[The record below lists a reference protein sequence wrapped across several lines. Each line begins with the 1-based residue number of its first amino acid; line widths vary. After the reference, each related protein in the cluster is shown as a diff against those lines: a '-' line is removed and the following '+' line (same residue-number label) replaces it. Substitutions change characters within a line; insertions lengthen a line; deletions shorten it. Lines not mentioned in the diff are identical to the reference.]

1 VAPVSEYIFNRQY
14 NNNKVLGKVMTATM
28 PAKKVLIVDD
38 EADICELIEIT
49 LMRMSISS
57 RSALNITDAKFLLE
71 SEHFDLCLTDMHL
84 PDGNGIELVEHVQ
97 QNYSDIPI
105 AVITAHGNMDSAVK
119 ALKAGAFDF
128 VSKPV
133 DLQILRSLIAAAT
146 TLPEESDDKPN
157 DNHKISITGNSPAV
171 QQLLKQ
177 IAKLARNQA
186 PVFIHGESGSGK
198 ERVARMI
205 HQQGSRGNAPFVPVN
220 CGAIPAEL
228 MESEFFGH
236 LKGSFTGAHSD
247 KQGLFDAA
255 NGGTLFLDEIAE
267 LPLNMQVK
275 LLRVIQ
281 EKAVRAVGASQE
293 NPVDVRILSAS
304 HKDLVQLVADGAFR
318 EDLYYRI
325 NVIEL
330 TIPPLRERSE
340 DIPVFVE
347 QLLQSLAEKM
357 GVEIPTIDKQ
367 ALAIL
372 QDYHFPGNVRELEN
386 ILERAIALSD
396 DNTITEDDLQLK
408 SPPRPASVTG
418 IDTNKAAAPTPET
431 KTMDLAEQERQSIVQ
446 ALEQTRWNKTAAAKL
461 LGLTLRQL
469 RYRLQKLNIE

>member
-1 VAPVSEYIFNRQY
+1 
-14 NNNKVLGKVMTATM
+14 MT
-28 PAKKVLIVDD
+28 AKKVLIVDD

-49 LMRMSISS
+49 LMRMNIASQ
-57 RSALNITDAKFLLE
+57 SALNLTDAKFLLE

-97 QNYSDIPI
+97 KNYSDIPI

-133 DLQILRSLIAAAT
+133 DLQILRNLIASAT
-146 TLPEESDDKPN
+146 TLPEEASNKETDKN
-157 DNHKISITGNSPAV
+157 QISITGNSTAV
-171 QQLLKQ
+171 QTLLKQ
-177 IAKLARNQA
+177 ITKLARNQA

-198 ERVARMI
+198 ERVAKMI
-205 HQQGSRGNAPFVPVN
+205 HQQGSRGDAPFIPVN

-236 LKGSFTGAHSD
+236 KKGSFTGAHSD
-247 KQGLFDAA
+247 KQGLFEAA

-304 HKDLVQLVADGAFR
+304 HKNLVKLVADGAFR

-330 TIPPLRERSE
+330 TIPSLRERKE
-340 DIPVFVE
+340 DIPLFVE
-347 QLLQSLAEKM
+347 QLLHNLAEKM
-357 GVEIPTIDKQ
+357 GMEIPSIDKE
-367 ALAIL
+367 AIAEL
-372 QDYHFPGNVRELEN
+372 QEYHFPGNVRELEN

-396 DNTITEDDLQLK
+396 DNIITKDDLHIK
-408 SPPRPASVTG
+408 STKNNIAADKT
-418 IDTNKAAAPTPET
+418 TNTMSSSEAPNVDP
-431 KTMDLAEQERQSIVQ
+431 MDLAGQERSSIMQ

-461 LGLTLRQL
+461 LGLSLRQL
-469 RYRLQKLNIE
+469 RYRLQKLDIE

>member
-1 VAPVSEYIFNRQY
+1 
-14 NNNKVLGKVMTATM
+14 MTA
-28 PAKKVLIVDD
+28 KNVLIVDD

-49 LMRMSISS
+49 LMRMDIASQ
-57 RSALNITDAKFLLE
+57 SALNITDAKILLDT
-71 SEHFDLCLTDMHL
+71 EHFDLCLTDMRL

-97 QNYSDIPI
+97 KNYSDLPI
-105 AVITAHGNMDSAVK
+105 AVITAHGNMESAVK

-133 DLQILRSLIAAAT
+133 DIQILRSLVSAAT
-146 TLPEESDDKPN
+146 TLPEKTGNKSTDKN
-157 DNHKISITGNSPAV
+157 RLTITGKSAAV
-171 QQLLKQ
+171 KTLLNN
-177 IAKLARNQA
+177 IAKLGRNQA

-198 ERVARMI
+198 ERVAKMI
-205 HQQGSRGNAPFVPVN
+205 HQQGSRSDGPFIPVN

-247 KQGLFDAA
+247 KEGLFQAA
-255 NGGTLFLDEIAE
+255 SGGTLFLDEIAE

-293 NPVDVRILSAS
+293 IPVDVRILSAS
-304 HKDLVQLVADGAFR
+304 HKNLVKLVAEGAFR

-330 TIPPLRERSE
+330 SIPSLRERKE
-340 DIPVFVE
+340 DIPLFVE
-347 QLLQSLAEKM
+347 QLLLTLAEKM
-357 GVEIPTIDKQ
+357 AIDMASDKLTIDDD
-367 ALAIL
+367 ALSAL

-396 DNTITEDDLQLK
+396 NNIITKDDLYLK
-408 SPPRPASVTG
+408 PVT
-418 IDTNKAAAPTPET
+418 THSTTPHEKTAIET
-431 KTMDLAEQERQSIVQ
+431 ADLPMNLAGQERHSIMQ
-446 ALEQTRWNKTAAAKL
+446 ALEQTRWNKTAAAKM
-461 LGLTLRQL
+461 LGLSLRQL
-469 RYRLQKLNIE
+469 RYRLQKLDIE

>member
-1 VAPVSEYIFNRQY
+1 
-14 NNNKVLGKVMTATM
+14 MTA
-28 PAKKVLIVDD
+28 KNVLIVDD

-49 LMRMSISS
+49 LMRMDIASQ
-57 RSALNITDAKFLLE
+57 SALNITDAKFLLDT
-71 SEHFDLCLTDMHL
+71 EHFDLCLTDMRL
-84 PDGNGIELVEHVQ
+84 PDGNGLELVEHIQ
-97 QNYSDIPI
+97 KKHSDLPV
-105 AVITAHGNMDSAVK
+105 AVITAHGNMESAVK

-133 DLQILRSLIAAAT
+133 DIQILRSLVSAAT
-146 TLPEESDDKPN
+146 TLPEKTSNKTAN
-157 DNHKISITGNSPAV
+157 KNRLTITGNSAAV
-171 QQLLKQ
+171 KSLLNN
-177 IAKLARNQA
+177 IAKLGRNQA

-198 ERVARMI
+198 ERVAKMI
-205 HQQGSRGNAPFVPVN
+205 HQQGSRSDGPFIPVN

-247 KQGLFDAA
+247 KEGLFQAA

-304 HKDLVQLVADGAFR
+304 HKNLVNLVADGAFR

-330 TIPPLRERSE
+330 TIPSLRERKE
-340 DIPVFVE
+340 DIPLFVE
-347 QLLQSLAEKM
+347 QLLATLAEKM
-357 GVEIPTIDKQ
+357 GIDMETEKLSLDDE
-367 ALAIL
+367 AMTAL

-396 DNTITEDDLQLK
+396 DNIITKNDLHLK
-408 SPPRPASVTG
+408 PAAT
-418 IDTNKAAAPTPET
+418 DRAATQEKTPIEAV
-431 KTMDLAEQERQSIVQ
+431 DLPMNLAGQERQSIMQ

-461 LGLTLRQL
+461 LGLSLRQL
-469 RYRLQKLNIE
+469 RYRLQKLDIE

>member
-1 VAPVSEYIFNRQY
+1 
-14 NNNKVLGKVMTATM
+14 MT
-28 PAKKVLIVDD
+28 AKKVLIVDD

-49 LMRMSISS
+49 LMRMDIASQ
-57 RSALNITDAKFLLE
+57 SALNLTDAKLLLDT
-71 SEHFDLCLTDMHL
+71 EHFDLCLTDMRL
-84 PDGNGIELVEHVQ
+84 PDGDGIELVEHVQ
-97 QNYSDIPI
+97 KNHTDLPI
-105 AVITAHGNMDSAVK
+105 AVITAHGNMESAVK

-133 DLQILRSLIAAAT
+133 DIQILRNLVSAAT
-146 TLPEESDDKPN
+146 TMPEKSEDKETDKN
-157 DNHKISITGNSPAV
+157 KISITGNSDAV
-171 QQLLKQ
+171 KVLLKN
-177 IAKLARNQA
+177 ISKLARNQA

-205 HQQGSRGNAPFVPVN
+205 HQQGSRNEGPFIPVN
-220 CGAIPAEL
+220 CGAISAEL

-247 KQGLFDAA
+247 KQGLFEAA

-304 HKDLVQLVADGAFR
+304 HKNLVKLVSESAFR

-330 TIPPLRERSE
+330 TIPSLRERKE
-340 DIPVFVE
+340 DIPLFIE
-347 QLLQSLAEKM
+347 QLLNNLAEKM
-357 GVEIPTIDKQ
+357 DMEVPSIDNEAIN
-367 ALAIL
+367 AL
-372 QDYHFPGNVRELEN
+372 QSYHFPGNVRELEN

-396 DNTITEDDLQLK
+396 DHSISTQDLHLK
-408 SPPRPASVTG
+408 PVTNSD
-418 IDTNKAAAPTPET
+418 IPNNETTTSESTPVDP
-431 KTMDLAEQERQSIVQ
+431 MDLAGQERQSIMQ

-461 LGLTLRQL
+461 LGLSLRQL

>member
-1 VAPVSEYIFNRQY
+1 MA
-14 NNNKVLGKVMTATM
+14 
-28 PAKKVLIVDD
+28 AKKVLIVDD

-49 LMRMSISS
+49 LMRMDIASQ
-57 RSALNITDAKFLLE
+57 SALNLTDAKLLLE
-71 SEHFDLCLTDMHL
+71 TEHFDLCLTDMRL

-97 QNYSDIPI
+97 SNYSDLPI
-105 AVITAHGNMDSAVK
+105 AVITAHGNMESAVK

-133 DLQILRSLIAAAT
+133 DLQILRSLISSAT
-146 TLPEESDDKPN
+146 TLP
-157 DNHKISITGNSPAV
+157 DNTEKKKTNNNKINITGSSPAV
-171 QQLLKQ
+171 QLLLKN
-177 IAKLARNQA
+177 ISKLARNQA

-198 ERVARMI
+198 ERVAKMI
-205 HQQGSRGNAPFVPVN
+205 HQQGSRCDEPFIPVN

-247 KQGLFDAA
+247 KQGLFTAA

-281 EKAVRAVGASQE
+281 EKAVRAVGAQQE
-293 NPVDVRILSAS
+293 SPVDVRILSAS
-304 HKDLVQLVADGAFR
+304 HKNLVKLVSDGAFR

-330 TIPPLRERSE
+330 TIPSLRERKE
-340 DIPVFVE
+340 DIPEFVS
-347 QLLQSLAEKM
+347 LLLGNLSEKM
-357 GVEIPTIDKQ
+357 GMDVPTIDDD
-367 ALAIL
+367 ALIEL
-372 QDYHFPGNVRELEN
+372 QSYHFPGNVRELEN

-396 DNTITEDDLQLK
+396 DNKITQQDLHLK
-408 SPPRPASVTG
+408 SAPDKTVTKPEAST
-418 IDTNKAAAPTPET
+418 IDP
-431 KTMDLAEQERQSIVQ
+431 MDLVGQERNSIMQ

-461 LGLTLRQL
+461 LGLSLRQL
-469 RYRLQKLNIE
+469 RYRLQKLDIE

>member
-1 VAPVSEYIFNRQY
+1 
-14 NNNKVLGKVMTATM
+14 MT
-28 PAKKVLIVDD
+28 AKKVLIVDD

-49 LMRMSISS
+49 LMRMGIASK
-57 RSALNITDAKFLLE
+57 SALNLTDARAILE
-71 SEHFDLCLTDMHL
+71 TELFDLCLTDMRL

-97 QNYSDIPI
+97 QNHNELPI
-105 AVITAHGNMDSAVK
+105 AVITAHGNMESAVK

-133 DLQILRSLIAAAT
+133 DIQILRSLVSAAT
-146 TLPEESDDKPN
+146 SLPEKTDTKKTDDNQLK
-157 DNHKISITGNSPAV
+157 ITGNSPAV
-171 QQLLKQ
+171 KSLLKN
-177 IAKLARNQA
+177 ITKLARNQA

-198 ERVARMI
+198 ERVAKMI
-205 HQQGSRGNAPFVPVN
+205 HQQGSRSDGPFVPVN

-247 KQGLFDAA
+247 KEGLFQAA

-281 EKAVRAVGASQE
+281 EKAVRTVGAAQE
-293 NPVDVRILSAS
+293 KPVDVRILSAS
-304 HKDLVQLVADGAFR
+304 HKNLVQLVANGAFR

-330 TIPPLRERSE
+330 TIPSLRERKE
-340 DIPVFVE
+340 DIPLFID
-347 QLLQSLAEKM
+347 QLLHNLADKM
-357 GVEIPTIDKQ
+357 GMELPSIDEK
-367 ALAIL
+367 AITTL

-396 DNTITEDDLQLK
+396 NNTITTHDLHLK
-408 SPPRPASVTG
+408 AVTNNETAASDMPATEPM
-418 IDTNKAAAPTPET
+418 N
-431 KTMDLAEQERQSIVQ
+431 LAGQERQSIMQ

-461 LGLTLRQL
+461 LGLSLRQL
-469 RYRLQKLNIE
+469 RYRLQKLDIE

>member
-1 VAPVSEYIFNRQY
+1 
-14 NNNKVLGKVMTATM
+14 MT
-28 PAKKVLIVDD
+28 AKKVLIVDD

-49 LMRMSISS
+49 LMRMDIASQ
-57 RSALNITDAKFLLE
+57 SALNLSDAKLLLDT
-71 SEHFDLCLTDMHL
+71 EHFDLCLTDMRL

-97 QNYSDIPI
+97 QKFTDLPI
-105 AVITAHGNMDSAVK
+105 AVITAHGNMESAVN

-133 DLQILRSLIAAAT
+133 DIQILRNLVSAAT
-146 TLPEESDDKPN
+146 ATAEKTQNITN
-157 DNHKISITGNSPAV
+157 DENQISITGKSAAV
-171 QQLLKQ
+171 KTLLKN
-177 IAKLARNQA
+177 ISKLARNQA

-198 ERVARMI
+198 ERVAKMI
-205 HQQGSRGNAPFVPVN
+205 HQQGARNTGPFVPVN

-236 LKGSFTGAHSD
+236 QKGSFTGAHSD
-247 KQGLFDAA
+247 KEGLFQAA
-255 NGGTLFLDEIAE
+255 SGGTLFLDEIAE

-293 NPVDVRILSAS
+293 SPVDVRVLSAS
-304 HKDLVQLVADGAFR
+304 HKNLVKLVAEGAFR

-330 TIPPLRERSE
+330 TIPSLRERKE
-340 DIPVFVE
+340 DIPLFIE
-347 QLLQSLAEKM
+347 ILLNSLSEKM
-357 GVEIPTIDKQ
+357 GVEIPYIDEDAIN
-367 ALAIL
+367 AL
-372 QDYHFPGNVRELEN
+372 QEYHFPGNVRELEN

-396 DNTITEDDLQLK
+396 NNSISKADLHLK
-408 SPPRPASVTG
+408 ARQVNE
-418 IDTNKAAAPTPET
+418 TNKPQAPAFDP
-431 KTMDLAEQERQSIVQ
+431 MDLASQERQSIMQ
-446 ALEQTRWNKTAAAKL
+446 ALEKTRWNKTAASKL
-461 LGLTLRQL
+461 LGLSLRQL

>member
-1 VAPVSEYIFNRQY
+1 
-14 NNNKVLGKVMTATM
+14 MT
-28 PAKKVLIVDD
+28 AKKVLIVDD

-49 LMRMSISS
+49 LIRMGIASQ
-57 RSALNITDAKFLLE
+57 SALNLTDAKLLLDT
-71 SEHFDLCLTDMHL
+71 EHFDLCLTDMRL

-97 QNYSDIPI
+97 INFNDLPI
-105 AVITAHGNMDSAVK
+105 AVITAHGNMESAVK

-133 DLQILRSLIAAAT
+133 DIQILRNLVSAAT
-146 TLPEESDDKPN
+146 TIPEKTLTKEADKN
-157 DNHKISITGNSPAV
+157 KINITGNSIAV
-171 QQLLKQ
+171 KTLLKN

-186 PVFIHGESGSGK
+186 PVFIHCESGSGK

-205 HQQGSRGNAPFVPVN
+205 HQQGTRCNGPFVPVN
-220 CGAIPAEL
+220 CGAISAEL

-247 KQGLFDAA
+247 KKGLFEVA

-275 LLRVIQ
+275 LLRAIQ
-281 EKAVRAVGASQE
+281 EKAIRAVGAAQE

-304 HKDLVQLVADGAFR
+304 HKNLVILVAEGAFR

-330 TIPPLRERSE
+330 TIPSLRERKE
-340 DIPVFVE
+340 DIPLFIK
-347 QLLQSLAEKM
+347 QLLNNLAEKM
-357 GVEIPTIDKQ
+357 DMEVPLIENEAIS
-367 ALAIL
+367 AL
-372 QDYHFPGNVRELEN
+372 QNYHFPGNVRELEN
-386 ILERAIALSD
+386 ILERAMALSD
-396 DNTITEDDLQLK
+396 DNNITRQDLHL
-408 SPPRPASVTG
+408 
-418 IDTNKAAAPTPET
+418 KAASSGETPEIASAAIGS
-431 KTMDLAEQERQSIVQ
+431 MDFSGQERHNIMQ
-446 ALEQTRWNKTAAAKL
+446 ALEQTRWNKTAAARL

-469 RYRLQKLNIE
+469 RYRLVKLNID

>member
-1 VAPVSEYIFNRQY
+1 
-14 NNNKVLGKVMTATM
+14 MT
-28 PAKKVLIVDD
+28 AKKVLIVDD

-49 LMRMSISS
+49 LMRMDITSQ
-57 RSALNITDAKFLLE
+57 SALNLNDAKFLLD
-71 SEHFDLCLTDMHL
+71 SEHFDLCLTDMRL

-97 QNYSDIPI
+97 KNYKDLPI
-105 AVITAHGNMDSAVK
+105 AVITAHGNMESAVH

-133 DLQILRSLIAAAT
+133 DIQILRNLVSAAT
-146 TLPEESDDKPN
+146 TIPEKTKEAASN
-157 DNHKISITGNSPAV
+157 QSQISITGKSAAV
-171 QQLLKQ
+171 KNLLKS

-198 ERVARMI
+198 ERVAKMI
-205 HQQGSRGNAPFVPVN
+205 HQQGTRNTGSFVPVN

-236 LKGSFTGAHSD
+236 KKGSFTGAHAD
-247 KQGLFDAA
+247 KEGLFQAA

-293 NPVDVRILSAS
+293 SPVDVRVLSAS
-304 HKDLVQLVADGAFR
+304 HKNLVKLVAEGAFR

-330 TIPPLRERSE
+330 MIPSLRERKE
-340 DIPVFVE
+340 DIPLFIE
-347 QLLQSLAEKM
+347 MLLDNLSEKM
-357 GVEIPTIDKQ
+357 GMEIPTIDDDAME
-367 ALAIL
+367 AL
-372 QDYHFPGNVRELEN
+372 QNYPFPGNVRELEN

-396 DNTITEDDLQLK
+396 NKVICKQDLHLKTTHKSEATEAET
-408 SPPRPASVTG
+408 PA
-418 IDTNKAAAPTPET
+418 IDP
-431 KTMDLAEQERQSIVQ
+431 MDLAGQERQSIMQ
-446 ALEQTRWNKTAAAKL
+446 ALEKTRWNKTAAAKL
-461 LGLTLRQL
+461 LGLSLRQL
-469 RYRLQKLNIE
+469 RYRLQKLDIE